1 MSVKNKTSL
10 KSAKVWQR
18 HALAKAC
25 VLAITAATA
34 GSAAWAVDPGAALL
48 MTYGTDVGAGVQ
60 TLQGYWP
67 RPLSSSGYNN
77 QWVNPQIGSADIMA
91 PITNATYFSS
101 LTGSGGSYPVSIVS
115 NTVLASVLVNQATNT
130 MTTLNRTG
138 ISNDGDLSLN
148 LQIFTGLVDSG
159 DYVGNVSALA
169 TLDNR
174 FKLDGTTPN
183 TDGTVYINQAGL
195 ASANLSLS
203 NNSMGASVGFNS
215 LNTAVT
221 VATPSGYTS
230 SSKGT
235 SDLSF
240 SATGS
245 GMGTPAQT
253 YDPAGDAVGAAV
265 PPVAGS
271 TGSVNL
277 SNLQGAFNAAGT
289 AEVQGVMAKIAVSG
303 ASSALDKAIDLNGNS
318 IAATSNSN
326 SAVSVFTS
334 TAASAAFTGTVGVSN
349 SQAIASG
356 GSTPEQYAG
365 VSASSV
371 ELDVRKAAAAA
382 TQVTGSISVNDNV
395 VSAKATGNTAG
406 SQTASGS
413 ILAGNAIVFE
423 GSSSFTGANTTRGI
437 GGDLTASIA
446 ATTAIAGA
454 DLLINSAQR
463 VADNDFSATLATPK
477 VTVNMD
483 NLSSNGSL
491 TQNGNTLSAS
501 VVNNLAGNLIS
512 VGQSASMGSMTGSTV
527 VLNTQQTKTVETL
540 ASVSNGEIS
549 AQIGYSGQTVDG
561 SASLNSNAIAAT
573 AQGNLA
579 VSSVLLKADNLSV
592 GANGATNSVAL
603 TPSTDAAVSGLAVS
617 TLNVQSNNAQSLSAQ
632 NTTGSVKLTFDDAA
646 GTPVAVAL
654 SGAQATVNSNQLTST
669 ATGNSASNRTVL
681 QSTNAANMN
690 VAVGSSQTNTNGSIE
705 ASSGF
710 SNANKLSVQ
719 LDALSTVNGSQLG
732 LSSNTI
738 SAQAQINSVSNSLST
753 TLTNT
758 SGVTDML
765 INASSPSAIVGDLT
779 SAAVTAKA
787 DFALANAQA
796 ATTTSAT
803 ATSYGAMTLAAG
815 DVGATTAS
823 TLVANSNSIAATA
836 EGNSASNAVSLTNA
850 NMSGMTAALAS
861 GQLVST
867 TPITAS
873 TTGQVAVST
882 VAVGATGK
890 ASSVSVNDNAVTA
903 SSVGNLVTNSMG
915 VTATT
920 ALGRAVNSSS
930 ASPSKTIA
938 SSATASAKA
947 DFALSNSQ
955 VLTQTSGVND
965 IYSTVTGSVQVTTEG
980 DVNGASTITMDANSL
995 TASSM
1000 GNSAGNTLSLSVGQ
1014 LSQADLALAS
1024 MQTATLADISANNTG
1039 SSIALTATTTD
1050 KNIADASKLTV
1061 TKNLLK
1067 STALA
1072 NTVTNQVTVSG
1083 TNLTAP
1089 SLTLADKGAVIG
1101 TNTTV
1106 VATSALANDQTST
1119 TNTLTSS
1126 VGVSGTPSSVLLQ
1139 ANDVSGA
1146 SVLTLSDNTLASV
1159 AYNNNATNG
1168 MTLAVTNATGA
1179 TGALASKQSVDTSVS
1194 GSSKSETF
1202 GSVKLAAGDVA
1213 GTSNLTVTGNSITA
1227 DNVGNSAANQ
1237 MAVTASQWDGRV
1249 AANGRVVPSLAAG
1262 TSLNTT
1268 ASADLAVANQQNVL
1282 GAAADTAVITANVVG
1297 TVENNFTS
1305 LTLGNITS
1313 NANTVSAVATG
1324 STASNALTMSTTGM
1338 TGTTLGV
1345 ASLQVMD
1352 SGKIS
1357 STAKT
1362 GTLDV
1367 GAKGT
1372 SLVAGG
1378 NVSVND
1384 NVVQATSQANAVS
1397 NSLSVT
1403 ATNATGTTATVV
1415 PTSAYDLT
1423 TMTMVAD
1430 MALVNNQAT
1439 LASTVEATA
1448 GTSSAAPA
1456 RIKSDVG
1463 AVSLSTNASNL
1474 TLNGNSVA
1482 SAANANRA
1490 GNSVAVAANSMIGM
1504 TAGLGNAQMLALG
1517 SLDASTYGKIDS
1529 QLTSIANSNAS
1540 VNSNAITASALGNNA
1555 TNSLSVSGSNASGRA
1570 AQPSFTMWGAVT
1582 VADLVLNN
1590 AQALDYNTL
1599 TATTDGDVQLIS
1611 AGAVT
1616 GASGPRSNLSLNTNT
1631 ISAYGSSNFANNNL
1645 LVSPNSLT
1653 NATSALVSM
1662 QAADRIAGPGTINS
1676 VFAVTTGSALLQAGA
1691 VSDANVAMNNNS
1703 IQSTALDNVAVNQ
1716 MNLAGT
1722 TATGASLTMTG
1733 LRSPI
1738 SNPSAN
1744 SVAADASLINLQASA
1759 HDGNMKAN
1767 TGKTSDD
1774 TLDAVAVTL
1783 QVAGATNA
1791 SITASE
1797 NNVSS
1802 LLYANNASNTLGM
1815 NVTTVTAMTAA
1826 LSNTQQVSTGALYS
1840 RTFGDVLLNSTADVV
1855 GSKLTLKDN
1864 SITATAGANDAG
1876 NKMSVVATDLVG
1888 RNLANRAAS
1897 VGSFQVVTDFA
1908 LGNQQQ
1914 LINGTDVTAT
1924 ATGAVHLN
1932 ALSNDIG
1939 TGQLTLSGN
1948 SLSATGSANNATNA
1962 LSMSVTNITQ
1972 ASLGLASEQ
1981 SMDAGTSVTSTTTGS
1996 TKMTAGAATDSAL
2009 SVADNT
2015 IKSTALGNLVT
2026 NTLTAAATNYTG
2038 PTSSTVN
2045 ASAASGTT
2053 SVAADFAIASKQIN
2067 DSALVISATTLGTVQ
2082 MAVDAVTGS
2091 TSASSSNSLTGNT
2104 LKALAQSNSASNE
2117 IKLDVTELRSAS
2129 AGVASYQSS
2138 EAAVNASVA
2147 PHTGSTSGGLF
2158 AVTSGALAEGS
2169 ITVSANAVSALAG
2182 MNEAYNT
2189 LTVKGSNLL
2198 ARGLA
2203 VTAPTVG
2210 TVSSTGADFAVM
2222 NAQSGSGSAEASLN
2236 AGASGFSSTGSFT
2249 AGSVTVNSNA
2259 LLARASANTAN
2270 NTLTLAASNRL
2281 EASGV
2286 VNNLQ
2291 QMADAA
2297 TVKASIASTSA
2308 LGVELASSSGEA
2320 VVTVKDNTVTAQATG
2335 NVANN
2340 ALNASANNAMTA
2352 AGASGTP
2359 TFAVLNYQSTG
2370 TEPAQTSTPSQ
2381 IEANPA
2387 LRIWGVQSA
2396 INGISIGGSQLG
2408 GALNGTTASAS
2419 VTGNQVSSVAY
2430 GNSAN
2435 NSVVVS
2441 ALAPTL
2447 NTASASITSVQY
2459 NLTSVNATISN
2470 SAMQASGAAG
2480 SSGANVGIS
2489 GNSIVAMAVGNRSVN
2504 AITGR

>member
-25 VLAITAATA
+25 VLAITGAAV
-34 GSAAWAVDPGAALL
+34 GSTAWAEPGAALS
-48 MTYGTDVGAGVQ
+48 MTYGTVVGAGAQ
-60 TLQGYWP
+60 TLPDYWP
-67 RPLSSSGYNN
+67 TPSLSSGYNS
-77 QWVNPQIGSADIMA
+77 QWVNPQVGSADIMA
-91 PITNATYFSS
+91 PITNATYFSA
-101 LTGSGGSYPVSIVS
+101 LTGSGSYPVSVVRNS
-115 NTVLASVLVNQATNT
+115 VLASVLGNQATNT

-138 ISNDGDLSLN
+138 VSNDGVLSLN
-148 LQIFTGLVDSG
+148 LQIFTGLVTESPAFA
-159 DYVGNVSALA
+159 GNVSALS

-174 FKLDGTTPN
+174 FKSDGTTAN

-195 ASANLSLS
+195 ASADLSLS

-230 SSKGT
+230 SSKGS

-245 GMGTPAQT
+245 AMG
-253 YDPAGDAVGAAV
+253 DPAT
-265 PPVAGS
+265 PTAGS

-501 VVNNLAGNLIS
+501 VANNLAGNLIS
-512 VGQSASMGSMTGSTV
+512 VGQSASMGSMTGSAV

-540 ASVSNGEIS
+540 ASVSGGEIS
-549 AQIGYSGQTVDG
+549 AQIGYTGQTVDG
-561 SASLNSNAIAAT
+561 SASLNSNAISAT

-603 TPSTDAAVSGLAVS
+603 TPSTGVAVSGLAVS
-617 TLNVQSNNAQSLSAQ
+617 TLNVQSNESQSVSAM
-632 NTTGSVKLTFDDAA
+632 NTTGSVRLAFDN
-646 GTPVAVAL
+646 GSTPVAI
-654 SGAQATVNSNQLTST
+654 SGTQATVNSNQLTST
-669 ATGNSASNRTVL
+669 GTGNSASNRTVL
-681 QSTNAANMN
+681 ESTNAAGMN
-690 VAVGSSQTNTNGSIE
+690 VAVGSNQSNTDGLIAVASGS
-705 ASSGF
+705 
-710 SNANKLSVQ
+710 SNANKLNVQ
-719 LDALSTVNGSQLG
+719 LDALSTVNGSQLS

-738 SAQAQINSVSNSLST
+738 SAQAQINSVSNNLST

-758 SGVTDML
+758 SGVSDML
-765 INASSPSAIVGDLT
+765 TNASGPSAIVGDLT

-796 ATTTSAT
+796 TTTTVAE
-803 ATSYGAMTLAAG
+803 ANSYGAMTLAAG
-815 DVGATTAS
+815 GVGATTAS

-836 EGNSASNAVSLTNA
+836 QGNSASNAMSLSNA

-861 GQLVST
+861 GQLVKT
-867 TPITAS
+867 TLVTTN
-873 TTGQVAVST
+873 TTGDVAVST

-890 ASSVSVNDNAVTA
+890 ASSVTVNDNAVTA
-903 SSVGNLVTNSMG
+903 ASSGNVVTNSLG
-915 VTATT
+915 VMATT
-920 ALGRAVNSSS
+920 ASGRAVNSSS

-955 VLTQTSGVND
+955 VLTQSSADND
-965 IYSTVTGSVQVTTEG
+965 IYSVVTGSVQVTTTG
-980 DVNGASTITMDANSL
+980 DVKGASAITLNANSL
-995 TASSM
+995 KASSM
-1000 GNSAGNTLSLSVGQ
+1000 GNSAGNTLSMDVGQ
-1014 LSQADLALAS
+1014 LSQADMALAS
-1024 MQTATLADISANNTG
+1024 MQTATLADIYASNTG
-1039 SSIALTATTTD
+1039 STIQLGAPTAD
-1050 KNIADASKLTV
+1050 ISQGAQLTV
-1061 TKNLLK
+1061 TNNALK

-1083 TNLTAP
+1083 TSLTAP

-1101 TNTTV
+1101 ANTTV

-1119 TNTLTSS
+1119 KNTLTTSVGTSDASSS
-1126 VGVSGTPSSVLLQ
+1126 VRLQ

-1146 SVLTLSDNTLASV
+1146 SVLTLSDNTLATL

-1179 TGALASKQSVDTSVS
+1179 TAALASRQSVDTSVS
-1194 GSSKSETF
+1194 GSSTSETF
-1202 GSVKLAAGDVA
+1202 GNVKLDA
-1213 GTSNLTVTGNSITA
+1213 GTVTGASGLTVTGNSITA

-1237 MAVTASQWDGRV
+1237 MAVTASQWNGRV
-1249 AANGRVVPSLAAG
+1249 EAIGRVVPSLSAG
-1262 TSLNTT
+1262 TGLSTT
-1268 ASADLAVANQQNVL
+1268 AAADLAVANQQNVL
-1282 GAAADTAVITANVVG
+1282 GRGASTAVIESNVVG
-1297 TVENNFTS
+1297 TVENNFSS
-1305 LTLGNITS
+1305 LTAGNITS
-1313 NANTVSAVATG
+1313 NDNTVSSAATG
-1324 STASNALTMSTTGM
+1324 STASNGLTMSTTGM

-1345 ASLQVMD
+1345 ASLQVMN
-1352 SGKIS
+1352 SGKII
-1357 STAKT
+1357 STATTGDLDVGVAKT
-1362 GTLDV
+1362 GT
-1367 GAKGT
+1367 GN
-1372 SLVAGG
+1372 VAGG
-1378 NVSVND
+1378 NVSVNG
-1384 NVVQATSQANAVS
+1384 NSVQATSQANAVN
-1397 NSLSVT
+1397 NSLTVA

-1415 PTSAYDLT
+1415 PTSSYDLT
-1423 TMTMVAD
+1423 TMTVAAD

-1439 LASTVEATA
+1439 LTSKVVAEV
-1448 GTSSAAPA
+1448 GTSSTAA

-1463 AVSLSTNASNL
+1463 EVSLSTNASNL
-1474 TLNGNSVA
+1474 TLNSNSLA
-1482 SAANANRA
+1482 SDAYANRA
-1490 GNSVAVAANSMIGM
+1490 SNTVTVAANSMNGM
-1504 TAGLGNAQMLALG
+1504 TAGLGNAQRVALGSSIG

-1529 QLTSIANSNAS
+1529 QLSSLDQSNVS
-1540 VNSNAITASALGNNA
+1540 VNRNAISAAALGNNA
-1555 TNSLSVSGSNASGRA
+1555 SNSFTVSGSNASGRSV
-1570 AQPSFTMWGAVT
+1570 QPSFTLNNAVT

-1590 AQALDYNTL
+1590 VQTLDYNTL
-1599 TATTDGDVQLIS
+1599 AATTDGDVQLVN

-1616 GASGPRSNLSLNTNT
+1616 GATGALSNLSLNANT
-1631 ISAYGSSNFANNNL
+1631 ISAYGSSNYANNSL
-1645 LVSPNSLT
+1645 LVSPSNLT
-1653 NATSALVSM
+1653 NATSALMSK
-1662 QAADRIAGPGTINS
+1662 QSADRTSGGSTINS
-1676 VFAVTTGSALLQAGA
+1676 VWARSTGSVQLTAAA
-1691 VSDANVAMNNNS
+1691 VSDATLAMNSNS
-1703 IQSTALDNVAVNQ
+1703 IQSTALDNVALNQ
-1716 MNLAGT
+1716 LKLVGT
-1722 TATGASLTMTG
+1722 TASGDASLTMTG
-1733 LRSPI
+1733 LQSPI
-1738 SNPSAN
+1738 SVPGSS
-1744 SVAADASLINLQASA
+1744 SVAADASLINVQAST
-1759 HDGNMKAN
+1759 HDGNMKAR
-1767 TGKTSDD
+1767 TGY
-1774 TLDAVAVTL
+1774 DATDGLTAVDLTL
-1783 QVAGATNA
+1783 QVAGASRA
-1791 SITASE
+1791 SITASD

-1802 LLYANNASNTLGM
+1802 LLYANNASNALGM
-1815 NVTTVTAMTAA
+1815 KVTTMTAMTAA
-1826 LSNTQQVSTGALYS
+1826 LANTQQVTTGALTAYT
-1840 RTFGDVLLNSTADVV
+1840 RGDVQLLSTGDVDTA
-1855 GSKLTLKDN
+1855 SLTLKGN
-1864 SITATAGANDAG
+1864 TISATAGANDASSA
-1876 NKMSVVATDLVG
+1876 MTVAATDLVG
-1888 RNLANRAAS
+1888 RDRASREAS
-1897 VGSFQVVTDFA
+1897 VGDFQIVTDFA

-1914 LINGTDVTAT
+1914 LIDATTVTAK
-1924 ATGAVHLN
+1924 ATGDIHLN
-1932 ALSNDIG
+1932 AGSNVIGASQLS
-1939 TGQLTLSGN
+1939 LSGN
-1948 SLSATGSANNATNA
+1948 ALSATGSGNNATNA
-1962 LSMSVTNITQ
+1962 LSMSATNISK
-1972 ASLGLASEQ
+1972 ASVGLASEQ
-1981 SMDAGTSVTSTTTGS
+1981 SLAAATSVTSETTGS
-1996 TKMTAGAATDSAL
+1996 IKMTGGVSTDSAL
-2009 SVADNT
+2009 SAADNS

-2067 DSALVISATTLGTVQ
+2067 DSALAISATTLGTVQ
-2082 MAVDAVTGS
+2082 MAVGDVTGAS
-2091 TSASSSNSLTGNT
+2091 SSSSSNSLTGNT
-2104 LKALAQSNSASNE
+2104 LTALAQSNSASNE
-2117 IKLDVTELRSAS
+2117 IKLTVTELRSAS

-2138 EAAVNASVA
+2138 AAAVSASVG
-2147 PHTGSTSGGLF
+2147 PDTSSSVSNPGLF
-2158 AVTSGALAEGS
+2158 LVKSGDVDAETTGNVTNGS
-2169 ITVSANAVSALAG
+2169 ITVSGNTASALAG

-2198 ARGLA
+2198 ARGGA

-2370 TEPAQTSTPSQ
+2370 TAPTSPTY
-2381 IEANPA
+2381 
-2387 LRIWGVQSA
+2387 GVQSI
-2396 INGISIGGSQLG
+2396 INGISVGGSQLG

-2470 SAMQASGAAG
+2470 AAMQASGAAG
-2480 SSGANVGIS
+2480 SSGANVS
-2489 GNSIVAMAVGNRSVN
+2489 VNGNSIVAMAVGNRSIN
-2504 AITGR
+2504 TITGR